1 MYLEKGMGG
10 VKMCICILLRF
21 QRVELKIKVDSAFIA
36 ALQNVIHR
44 RSAFFWSVHVYYI
57 YIFIYIDVFMV
68 ILVTDTFDNHNLNTL
83 CTSSATWAREL

>member
-1 MYLEKGMGG
+1 MYLEKGMGVG
-10 VKMCICILLRF
+10 VKMW
-21 QRVELKIKVDSAFIA
+21 
-36 ALQNVIHR
+36 